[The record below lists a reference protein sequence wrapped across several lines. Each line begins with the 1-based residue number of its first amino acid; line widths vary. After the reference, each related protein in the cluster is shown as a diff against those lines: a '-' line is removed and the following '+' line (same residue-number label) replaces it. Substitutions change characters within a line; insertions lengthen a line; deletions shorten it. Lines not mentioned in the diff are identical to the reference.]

1 VSEQTPTLNRDRL
14 SGVIAL
20 ILLALALIPLLNT
33 PGRSVGASVLG
44 SKLDIEITAAGLVTL
59 LAAALTCAGVDMLIH
74 THPRAR
80 SNQAGPTFVFWIL
93 PALAVIAA
101 AQGLARASTGRDWA
115 IQLLAAGVM
124 LWIIVRAEFATVD
137 PDAPRAGQWRL
148 LLNVLAYALAFG
160 LFAVIWET
168 RIRSLITASLMA
180 ITAFLLS
187 IDLMWSTRAAPRRV
201 LLNGAVVA
209 VILGECAWA
218 LNYWRANTIT
228 AGLAL
233 VLIFYALSGAAVQHL
248 LSKLTRRVLAE
259 FGVVVLAAIAL
270 LLFNSA
276 R

>member
-187 IDLMWSTRAAPRRV
+187 IDLMWSTRA
-201 LLNGAVVA
+201 
-209 VILGECAWA
+209 WA